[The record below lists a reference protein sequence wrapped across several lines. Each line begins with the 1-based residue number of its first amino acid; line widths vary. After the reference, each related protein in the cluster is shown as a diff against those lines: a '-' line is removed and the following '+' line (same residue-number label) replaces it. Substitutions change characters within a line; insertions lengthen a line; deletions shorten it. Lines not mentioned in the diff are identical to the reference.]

1 MLLCCY
7 VVSCF
12 LFAVI
17 CCCLSLFA
25 VVCCR
30 LLFVLVLVLLVVRLL
45 LYWLVLFTSPFCSSQ
60 TRHHHVRRIFDLIN
74 TVMIIKGGEQISS
87 LLERRFQSNAPWIC
101 LLDVPG
107 LYFEF
112 PDVHLFLT
120 KGICYFKDS
129 VVTWNC
135 LFKML
140 GKSKKYVHKWWFDVD
155 ESHGRKQ
162 QITLNTYKRHG
173 CSANPKILK
182 SYKQT
187 LVPWF

>member
-1 MLLCCY
+1 MKTYKRKQTDSLLFVVCCLCMFAVMWLCYYVVLVWLYVMLLCCY

-129 VVTWNC
+129 VVT
-135 LFKML
+135 
-140 GKSKKYVHKWWFDVD
+140 
-155 ESHGRKQ
+155 
-162 QITLNTYKRHG
+162 
-173 CSANPKILK
+173 
-182 SYKQT
+182 
-187 LVPWF
+187 